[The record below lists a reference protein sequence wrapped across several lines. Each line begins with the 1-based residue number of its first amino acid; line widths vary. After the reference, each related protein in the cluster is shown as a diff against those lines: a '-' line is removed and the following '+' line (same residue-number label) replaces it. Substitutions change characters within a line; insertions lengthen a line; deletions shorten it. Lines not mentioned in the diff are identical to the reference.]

1 MIKNIIH
8 SSLKIFHK
16 KLIDISKRDRR
27 DFLNK
32 LVSIKSG
39 YELIRIGPKDDGGY
53 ILPDDLKEISS
64 CFSPGTGNL
73 IEFERDLYNKYNIK
87 SYMCDGTIDNLIN
100 LPEGLEFINK
110 NLSINEDSNSITL
123 KNWIDQK
130 NVNNE
135 NILQMDIEGSE
146 YSIIL
151 DLDRN
156 YLKKFRIILIEFH
169 NIDLI
174 LNDQFF
180 LIFKDTFNKLLTDF
194 SIVNINPNNCCGEF
208 VFEDLKIPRVI
219 EFSFLRNDRLSEETS
234 VKSINKIYQNVKNKK
249 IINFNDFKR

>member
-8 SSLKIFHK
+8 STLKIFQK
-16 KLIDISKRDRR
+16 KIINISTIDRR
-27 DFLNK
+27 DFLDK

-53 ILPDDLKEISS
+53 IIPDDLKGISS

-73 IEFERDLYNKYNIK
+73 IEFERDLYDKYNIK

-123 KNWIDQK
+123 KKWIDK
-130 NVNNE
+130 KSIDDE

-151 DLDRN
+151 DLDQN

-169 NIDLI
+169 NLDLI

-180 LIFKDTFNKLLTDF
+180 LIFKDTFNKILNDF
-194 SIVNINPNNCCGEF
+194 TIVNINPNNCCGEF
-208 VFEDLKIPRVI
+208 VFENLKIPRVI
-219 EFSFLRNDRLSEETS
+219 EFSFLRNDRLKSEILT
-234 VKSINKIYQNVKNKK
+234 KSNNKIYQNVKNKK
-249 IINFNDFKR
+249 IINFNDFKV